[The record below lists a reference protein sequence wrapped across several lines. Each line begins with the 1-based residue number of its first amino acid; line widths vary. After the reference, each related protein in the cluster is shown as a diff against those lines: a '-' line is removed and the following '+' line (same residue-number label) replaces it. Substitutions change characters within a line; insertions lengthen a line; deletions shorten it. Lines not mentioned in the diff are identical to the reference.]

1 MKKQGRREFK
11 YSVCLFRNRNRVCGL
26 DRPQDLTPFSQCP
39 PNKAS
44 VRKEAFGHSWLCCSY
59 WQNLR
64 LNTACWMVDGRI
76 TLPMCRGIC
85 DFPRTWA
92 QRTFSTVMAVC
103 FPPHLSPLFLLILPI
118 YRLREPPSS
127 QGTTWYDMM
136 TMASLHQSASWQ
148 LLPLP
153 FSFLGTSYLVCL
165 CGELICRILSFKSS
179 FYH

>member
-44 VRKEAFGHSWLCCSY
+44 VRKEAFGYSWLGCSY
-59 WQNLR
+59 RPNLR

-92 QRTFSTVMAVC
+92 QRTFFTVSAVC
-103 FPPHLSPLFLLILPI
+103 FPPHLSISILLFLPI
-118 YRLREPPSS
+118 YRSREPPSS
-127 QGTTWYDMM
+127 QGTIWCDLIDDYGFSSSVCLSA
-136 TMASLHQSASWQ
+136 ASL
-148 LLPLP
+148 L
-153 FSFLGTSYLVCL
+153 SFLIFFWAHLTWFVCV
-165 CGELICRILSFKSS
+165 ES
-179 FYH
+179 

>member
-11 YSVCLFRNRNRVCGL
+11 YSVGLFRNRNRVCGL

-44 VRKEAFGHSWLCCSY
+44 VRKEAFGYSWLGCSY
-59 WQNLR
+59 RPNLR

-127 QGTTWYDMM
+127 QGTMIWCDMMM
-136 TMASLHQSASWQ
+136 TMASLHLPASRQ
-148 LLPLP
+148 MI
-153 FSFLGTSYLVCL
+153 LVLSHFWVHLTCL